1 MLPGCYLGAS
11 FYTANVCRDLRGFYG
26 EIRVQGFQICRVY
39 VLSAFTINSVGM
51 PFMNFAG
58 KLSYRD
64 VVHNY
69 MHI

>member
-1 MLPGCYLGAS
+1 MYFVVHS
-11 FYTANVCRDLRGFYG
+11 MYYTANVCRDLRGFYG